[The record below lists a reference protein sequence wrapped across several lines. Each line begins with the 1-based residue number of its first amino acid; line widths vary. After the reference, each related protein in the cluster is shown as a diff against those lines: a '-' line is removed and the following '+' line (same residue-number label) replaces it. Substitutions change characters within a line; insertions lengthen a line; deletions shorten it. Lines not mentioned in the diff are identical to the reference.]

1 MKRLIL
7 VFLLFSGLIATRVEA
22 QYDFKFGFEASP
34 FISWMST
41 DKKPV
46 KSDGTNLGF
55 QIVMN
60 GEYYI
65 RERYAI
71 KAGLGLSFRNGGN
84 LLHTNG
90 GAIFP
95 DSDLSMP
102 SLKDPLP
109 PNTSVKY
116 KLQYVEIPVAFRM
129 RTQEFGYLRYF
140 AELPMFIIGI
150 NSQARADL
158 GVASG
163 DNEDIGKDT
172 PFMNLSWGV
181 GAGAEYAI
189 TSTTSLVG
197 GIFYNQGIADVTS
210 DSNADQSKAVLKRLV
225 FRMGV
230 MF

>member
-1 MKRLIL
+1 MKRLMIL
-7 VFLLFSGLIATRVEA
+7 LVLFTVVGVGTLHA

-65 RERYAI
+65 RERYAL
-71 KAGLGLSFRNGGN
+71 KAGVGLSFYNGGR
-84 LLHTNG
+84 LLHTQG

-95 DSDLSMP
+95 ESDLSTP
-102 SLKDPLP
+102 ALKDPLP
-109 PNTSVKY
+109 ANTSVKY

-129 RTQEFGYLRYF
+129 RTQEFGYIRYF
-140 AELPMFIIGI
+140 AELPMLVFGI

-158 GVASG
+158 GVANG
-163 DNEDIGKDT
+163 ENEDIGKDT
-172 PFMNLSWGV
+172 PFLNLSWGL
-181 GAGAEYAI
+181 GAGAEYAL

-197 GIFYNQGIADVTS
+197 GLFYQQGIADVTS
-210 DSNADQSKAVLKRLV
+210 DSSADQSKAVLKRLIL
-225 FRMGV
+225 RLGV

>member
-1 MKRLIL
+1 MKRLIILL
-7 VFLLFSGLIATRVEA
+7 VLFTVVGLPSVQA

-65 RERYAI
+65 QERYAL
-71 KAGLGLSFRNGGN
+71 KAGLGLSFRNGGR
-84 LLHTNG
+84 LLHTEG

-116 KLQYVEIPVAFRM
+116 KLQYVEIPMAFRM
-129 RTQEFGYLRYF
+129 RTQEFGYIRYF
-140 AELPMFIIGI
+140 AELPMLVLGI

-158 GVASG
+158 GVANG
-163 DNEDIGKDT
+163 ENEDISKDT
-172 PFMNLSWGV
+172 PFFNLSWGL

-197 GIFYNQGIADVTS
+197 GLFYQQGIADVTS
-210 DSNADQSKAVLKRLV
+210 DSTDDQSKAVLKRLIL
-225 FRMGV
+225 RMGV

>member
-1 MKRLIL
+1 MRKQIL
-7 VFLLFSGLIATRVEA
+7 LLLGMVMTTAPMFA

-34 FISWMST
+34 FLSWMST

-65 RERYAI
+65 RERYAL
-71 KAGLGLSFRNGGN
+71 KAGLGISFRNGGN

-95 DSDLSMP
+95 DSDLSTP
-102 SLKDPLP
+102 ELKDPLP
-109 PNTSVKY
+109 ANTSVKY
-116 KLQYVEIPVAFRM
+116 KLQYVEIPLAFRM

-140 AELPMFIIGI
+140 AELPMFTLAM
-150 NSQARADL
+150 NTQARADL
-158 GVASG
+158 GVANG
-163 DNEDIGKDT
+163 ENEDIGKDT
-172 PFMNLSWGV
+172 PFFNLTWGL
-181 GAGAEYAI
+181 GGGAEYAL

-197 GIFYNQGIADVTS
+197 GLFYQQGIADVTS
-210 DSNADQSKAVLKRLV
+210 DSSADQSKAVIKRLV
-225 FRMGV
+225 LRMGV